1 MLPRLTVLFVL
12 SAASSPCPD
21 YVNPLYEQISTAQG
35 PAEYA
40 RSLDE
45 RSSVVSF
52 HKRLVRIFSADCC
65 ISIEK
70 DRLKLGFQ
78 VSDDLSCYFK
88 LF

>member
-1 MLPRLTVLFVL
+1 MSRLAVLSVL

-45 RSSVVSF
+45 RSSARAV
-52 HKRLVRIFSADCC
+52 
-65 ISIEK
+65 
-70 DRLKLGFQ
+70 
-78 VSDDLSCYFK
+78 LSRW
-88 LF
+88 

>member
-1 MLPRLTVLFVL
+1 MLPRLTVLSVL

-45 RSSVVSF
+45 RSSDSLTRSF
-52 HKRLVRIFSADCC
+52 YPAYTKHTEIERTALNFLSIGSTTRFSIHAHC
-65 ISIEK
+65 
-70 DRLKLGFQ
+70 L
-78 VSDDLSCYFK
+78 
-88 LF
+88 